1 MKEYNCSIRVHSRH
15 HLELKSEYPLLKDK
29 KLTDYQMDFYFFFP
43 NQLNVTGR
51 RIGVKRFIENI
62 KVYTRFSTP
71 GLSLKMLVDK
81 KNKLSPITRILNF
94 MEIPEIKQPRRRDV
108 LLHEL
113 QILANIYKV
122 EVDNTV
128 ELINNEIQKRNM
140 DSMCIRRI
148 HVFLDEVQTFLKTF
162 RKLHE
167 AFINPRVSEV
177 QRTALAWADESISIT
192 TERAL
197 NRLFTYS
204 LSLENPEELLSSYEE
219 ITRAETVYRESM
231 KYEYLYREN
240 DPYSGERM
248 AYRESILKKWS
259 QSAMYM
265 NLEESRTPHRVGH
278 IIAGIAAGVAMIF
291 AVLVTIFAGKM
302 FIPNSLPWILL
313 IVMSYVFK
321 DRIKEVL
328 REWMKKLMPRITS
341 DQLSL
346 LFDRAQQKKVGVSR
360 GYAGFEKA
368 GDVPVKILKAR
379 YQQPNPFRSIL
390 PEQDI
395 IHYKRIIELKSR
407 KLRDHHSRTS
417 SITEIIRINIQ
428 DWLKEMDDPKDIF
441 YRLENRKKLKIK
453 GNRVYRIHLIM
464 SLREDSQIEEEEIYH
479 FCIVLNKIGIVRIED
494 LN

>member
-1 MKEYNCSIRVHSRH
+1 
-15 HLELKSEYPLLKDK
+15 
-29 KLTDYQMDFYFFFP
+29 
-43 NQLNVTGR
+43 
-51 RIGVKRFIENI
+51 
-62 KVYTRFSTP
+62 
-71 GLSLKMLVDK
+71 
-81 KNKLSPITRILNF
+81 
-94 MEIPEIKQPRRRDV
+94 
-108 LLHEL
+108 
-113 QILANIYKV
+113 
-122 EVDNTV
+122 
-128 ELINNEIQKRNM
+128 
-140 DSMCIRRI
+140 
-148 HVFLDEVQTFLKTF
+148 
-162 RKLHE
+162 
-167 AFINPRVSEV
+167 
-177 QRTALAWADESISIT
+177 
-192 TERAL
+192 
-197 NRLFTYS
+197 
-204 LSLENPEELLSSYEE
+204 
-219 ITRAETVYRESM
+219 
-231 KYEYLYREN
+231 
-240 DPYSGERM
+240 M

-265 NLEESRTPHRVGH
+265 NLEESRTPHRIGH

-313 IVMSYVFK
+313 IVMSYIFK

-368 GDVPVKILKAR
+368 ADVPVKILKAR

-390 PEQDI
+390 PDQDI
-395 IHYKRIIELKSR
+395 IHYKRLIELKSR
-407 KLRDHHSRTS
+407 KLRDQHSRTS

-464 SLREDSQIEEEEIYH
+464 SLKADNQIEEEEINH
-479 FCIVLNKIGIVRIED
+479 VCIVLNKIGILRIED